1 MVNPFKEVNWSP
13 GPQERRKFA
22 LSLIIGFPCIAVVL
36 LVLGWLRGRG
46 WNLSLAA
53 IVGGGGLL
61 VGLLLL
67 ALPQIARPFYVAW
80 YFIACCIGTVVGNLA
95 LAIVFFVLMTGLGL
109 LMRALGRRSVRK
121 TFDKRAATY
130 WQDAEQV
137 DDPNRY
143 YRQF

>member
-1 MVNPFKEVNWSP
+1 MVNPFREVNWNP

-22 LSLIIGFPCIAVVL
+22 VSLVIGFPCIAVVL
-36 LVLGWLRGRG
+36 LVLGWLRGKG
-46 WNLSLAA
+46 LNLPLVA
-53 IVGGGGLL
+53 IIGGGGLGI
-61 VGLLLL
+61 GLLLL
-67 ALPQIARPFYVAW
+67 ALPQIAWPFYIAW
-80 YFIACCIGTVVGNLA
+80 YFVACCIGTVVGNLA
-95 LAIVFFVLMTGLGL
+95 LGIVFFVLVTGLGL
-109 LMRALGRRSVRK
+109 LMRAFGRRPVRK

>member
-1 MVNPFKEVNWSP
+1 MVNPFKEVNWNP

-22 LSLIIGFPCIAVVL
+22 LSLVIGFPCIAVVL
-36 LVLGWLRGRG
+36 LLLGWLRGKG
-46 WNLSLAA
+46 WNLPLAA
-53 IVGGGGLL
+53 EVGGGGLA

-67 ALPQIARPFYVAW
+67 ALPQIARPIYVGW
-80 YFIACCIGTVVGNLA
+80 YFVACCIGTVVGNLA
-95 LAIVFFVLMTGLGL
+95 LGIVFFVLVTGLGL
-109 LMRALGRRSVRK
+109 LMRALGRRPVRK

>member
-1 MVNPFKEVNWSP
+1 MVNPFKEVNWNP
-13 GPQERRKFA
+13 GLRERRKFA
-22 LSLIIGFPCIAVVL
+22 LSLIIGLPCVAVVL
-36 LVLGWLRGRG
+36 LALGLLRGRG
-46 WNLSLAA
+46 WNFPLTA
-53 IVGGGGLL
+53 IVGGGGLA

-95 LAIVFFVLMTGLGL
+95 LAIVFFVLVTGLGL
-109 LMRALGRRSVRK
+109 LMRALGRRPVRK

-130 WQDAEQV
+130 WQDAEHV

>member
-1 MVNPFKEVNWSP
+1 MVNPFKEVNWNP

-22 LSLIIGFPCIAVVL
+22 LSLVIGFPCIAVVL
-36 LVLGWLRGRG
+36 LLLGWLRGKG
-46 WNLSLAA
+46 WNLPLAA
-53 IVGGGGLL
+53 EVGGGGLA

-67 ALPQIARPFYVAW
+67 ALPQIARPIYVGW
-80 YFIACCIGTVVGNLA
+80 YFVACCIGTVVGNLA
-95 LAIVFFVLMTGLGL
+95 LGIVFFVLVTGLGL
-109 LMRALGRRSVRK
+109 LMRALGRRPVRK

-130 WQDAEQV
+130 WQDPEQV

>member
-1 MVNPFKEVNWSP
+1 MVNPFKEVKWNP
-13 GPQERRKFA
+13 DLRERRKFA
-22 LSLIIGFPCIAVVL
+22 LSLIIGFPCIAIVL

-46 WNLSLAA
+46 WNTSLAA
-53 IVGGGGLL
+53 VLGGGGLS

-67 ALPQIARPFYVAW
+67 ALPQLARPVYVAW

-95 LAIVFFVLMTGLGL
+95 LAIVFFVLVTGLGL
-109 LMRALGRRSVRK
+109 LMRALGRRPVRK

-137 DDPNRY
+137 DDPSRY

>member
-1 MVNPFKEVNWSP
+1 MVNPFKEVNWNP

-22 LSLIIGFPCIAVVL
+22 LSLVIGFPCIAVVL
-36 LVLGWLRGRG
+36 LLLGWLRGKG
-46 WNLSLAA
+46 WNLPLAA
-53 IVGGGGLL
+53 EVGGGGLA

-67 ALPQIARPFYVAW
+67 ALPQIARPIYVGW
-80 YFIACCIGTVVGNLA
+80 YFVACCIGTVVGNLA
-95 LAIVFFVLMTGLGL
+95 LGMVFFVLVTGLGL
-109 LMRALGRRSVRK
+109 LMRALGRRPVRK

>member
-1 MVNPFKEVNWSP
+1 MVNPFKEVNWNP
-13 GPQERRKFA
+13 GLRERRKFA
-22 LSLIIGFPCIAVVL
+22 LSLVIGFPCIAVVL
-36 LVLGWLRGRG
+36 LVLGWLRGKG

-53 IVGGGGLL
+53 IIGGGGLAI
-61 VGLLLL
+61 GLLLL

-80 YFIACCIGTVVGNLA
+80 YFVACCIGTVVGNLA
-95 LAIVFFVLMTGLGL
+95 LAIVFFVLVTGLGL
-109 LMRALGRRSVRK
+109 LMRALGRRPVRK

-130 WQDAEQV
+130 WQDAEHV